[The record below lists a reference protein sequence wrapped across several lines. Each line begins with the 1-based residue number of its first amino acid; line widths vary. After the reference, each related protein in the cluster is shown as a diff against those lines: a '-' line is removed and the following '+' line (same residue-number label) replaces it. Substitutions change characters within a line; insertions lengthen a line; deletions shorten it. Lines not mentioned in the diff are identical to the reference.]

1 MDSYFTYLCIVVAS
15 FKVFFLF
22 YVMQCNLHTM
32 CPYNRIIEWLEIVV
46 HRTKKEKE
54 IIKQLLQWKQK
65 II

>member
-15 FKVFFLF
+15 FKVLFLF

-32 CPYNRIIEWLEIVV
+32 YPYNRIIEWLEMVV
-46 HRTKKEKE
+46 HRTKREKT